1 MIYQGEGSRNE
12 TDSTGITTD
21 DRKRIREYL
30 DKPAHRREAED
41 LIPDEH

>member
-12 TDSTGITTD
+12 TDSTGITTG
-21 DRKRIREYL
+21 DRKRIQEYL

>member
-1 MIYQGEGSRNE
+1 MIYQGEGPRND
-12 TDSTGITTD
+12 TNSIGITTD
-21 DRKRIREYL
+21 DWKRIQEYL